1 MKIAIIGGGNMG
13 GSIARGLTKGSLV
26 RAENISVSAAT
37 EATLNKLRAF
47 DNRIKVSTDNTK
59 VVEGA
64 DIVIFAV
71 KPWLLDEVVKEVKPV
86 LNTAEQ
92 I

>member
-1 MKIAIIGGGNMG
+1 MG

-26 RAENISVSAAT
+26 QAENISVSAAT
-37 EATLNKLRAF
+37 EATLNKLTAF

-71 KPWLLDEVVKEVKPV
+71 KPCWMRL
-86 LNTAEQ
+86 
-92 I
+92 